1 MRDDGTQQGMRRTA
15 AALVFTALAFGAGTA
30 QAQITSKPIDTDAL
44 VVKPVEAT
52 TGVIGSTVNFVSR
65 VTANHFAGPS
75 TGGRRSMANQ
85 RGSMPKGRN
94 STRHRSPKWR
104 CSGSTMRTDTL
115 QRIENAVLSLFSQRD
130 FHEVSLIDV
139 ARTAH
144 VSLQTI
150 YKYFGSKEVLVY
162 AMLDVMLGRLAE
174 RMLDHLQGIDDARER
189 LRKTLW
195 VTVDYMDKHPAVIL
209 LLFTAVPVSRHNN
222 IGIYESAEL
231 MGAFRGVLKDG
242 QARGVLNNTV
252 SSKVL
257 LDVFMGILGRVI
269 LMHIVRGERRPL
281 IEQFDE
287 FFNIVWRA
295 MSVE

>member
-1 MRDDGTQQGMRRTA
+1 M
-15 AALVFTALAFGAGTA
+15 LA
-30 QAQITSKPIDTDAL
+30 
-44 VVKPVEAT
+44 
-52 TGVIGSTVNFVSR
+52 
-65 VTANHFAGPS
+65 
-75 TGGRRSMANQ
+75 
-85 RGSMPKGRN
+85 
-94 STRHRSPKWR
+94 
-104 CSGSTMRTDTL
+104 TMRTDTL
-115 QRIENAVLSLFSQRD
+115 NRIEQAVLALFSQKD

>member
-1 MRDDGTQQGMRRTA
+1 M
-15 AALVFTALAFGAGTA
+15 LA
-30 QAQITSKPIDTDAL
+30 
-44 VVKPVEAT
+44 
-52 TGVIGSTVNFVSR
+52 
-65 VTANHFAGPS
+65 
-75 TGGRRSMANQ
+75 
-85 RGSMPKGRN
+85 
-94 STRHRSPKWR
+94 
-104 CSGSTMRTDTL
+104 TMRTDTL
-115 QRIENAVLSLFSQRD
+115 QRIENAVLTLFSQRD

-257 LDVFMGILGRVI
+257 LDVFMGIIGRVI
-269 LMHIVRGERRPL
+269 LMHIVRGEQRPL

>member
-1 MRDDGTQQGMRRTA
+1 M
-15 AALVFTALAFGAGTA
+15 LA
-30 QAQITSKPIDTDAL
+30 
-44 VVKPVEAT
+44 
-52 TGVIGSTVNFVSR
+52 
-65 VTANHFAGPS
+65 
-75 TGGRRSMANQ
+75 
-85 RGSMPKGRN
+85 
-94 STRHRSPKWR
+94 
-104 CSGSTMRTDTL
+104 TMRTDTL

-257 LDVFMGILGRVI
+257 LDVFMGIIGRVI

-281 IEQFDE
+281 MEQFDE

-295 MSVE
+295 MSAD

>member
-1 MRDDGTQQGMRRTA
+1 M
-15 AALVFTALAFGAGTA
+15 LA
-30 QAQITSKPIDTDAL
+30 
-44 VVKPVEAT
+44 
-52 TGVIGSTVNFVSR
+52 
-65 VTANHFAGPS
+65 
-75 TGGRRSMANQ
+75 
-85 RGSMPKGRN
+85 
-94 STRHRSPKWR
+94 
-104 CSGSTMRTDTL
+104 TMRTDTL

-242 QARGVLNNTV
+242 QARGVLNNAV

-257 LDVFMGILGRVI
+257 LDVFMGIIGRVI

-281 IEQFDE
+281 MDQFDE

>member
-1 MRDDGTQQGMRRTA
+1 M
-15 AALVFTALAFGAGTA
+15 LA
-30 QAQITSKPIDTDAL
+30 
-44 VVKPVEAT
+44 
-52 TGVIGSTVNFVSR
+52 
-65 VTANHFAGPS
+65 
-75 TGGRRSMANQ
+75 
-85 RGSMPKGRN
+85 
-94 STRHRSPKWR
+94 
-104 CSGSTMRTDTL
+104 TMRTDTL
-115 QRIENAVLSLFSQRD
+115 QRIEKAVLSLFSQRD

-281 IEQFDE
+281 MEQFDE
-287 FFNIVWRA
+287 LFNIVWRA

>member
-1 MRDDGTQQGMRRTA
+1 M
-15 AALVFTALAFGAGTA
+15 LA
-30 QAQITSKPIDTDAL
+30 
-44 VVKPVEAT
+44 
-52 TGVIGSTVNFVSR
+52 
-65 VTANHFAGPS
+65 
-75 TGGRRSMANQ
+75 
-85 RGSMPKGRN
+85 
-94 STRHRSPKWR
+94 
-104 CSGSTMRTDTL
+104 TMRTDTL
-115 QRIENAVLSLFSQRD
+115 QRIEGAVLSLFSQRD

-257 LDVFMGILGRVI
+257 LDVFMGIIGRVI